1 MDDKDV
7 ILVVDDEEVL
17 RKGCSRVLKS
27 EGFQVITAAHGRE
40 ALELLAV
47 EPVSVVLCDLKMPV
61 MGALEVLEEA
71 GGLYPDIPVII
82 MTGLGTVADAVECM
96 KKGAYDFITKPF
108 GIDHL
113 VLVVRRALEK
123 QQLQEQTRRLQ
134 EAQAQN
140 LYNLALEQSRMHTM
154 VNCMAD
160 GVLVTNREAEVVLCN
175 TTLLQLLGLSAGLP
189 QPGPLAAYLDD
200 AALHEAIHLLLT
212 EASGNPGKSISQ
224 ELCQSRVHL
233 RALSAPFLGPDRQ
246 VLGTVT
252 VFHDITSFKELDE
265 MKNDFVHMVSHEL
278 RAPLAAIKQ
287 QHAVILDGL
296 AGDLTPKQTELLGR
310 AQAKIQGLLDL
321 INDLLDVAK
330 MEAGRGQMEQVPLQ
344 LGEVLTEIVE
354 LMRAKAEDQ
363 KVKLSLEV
371 PAVLPPVLAERRSM
385 EEIFTNLVSNAINYS
400 PDGGEVTVSGVSHGD
415 YLEVRVQDSGIGIE
429 PEEIGKIFDKFYRVK
444 HPRTR
449 QVIGT
454 GLGLSLV
461 KGQVE
466 AHRGTVEVESEVGRG
481 TVFRVLL
488 PTFAGG
494 MVADAG
500 K

>member
-1 MDDKDV
+1 MTDKDT
-7 ILVVDDEEVL
+7 ILIVDDEEVL
-17 RKGCSRVLKS
+17 RQGCSRLLQG
-27 EGFQVITAAHGRE
+27 EGFVTVTAVHGAE
-40 ALELLAV
+40 ALEKMV
-47 EPVSVVLCDLKMPV
+47 HQPVNVVLCDLKMPV
-61 MGALEVLEEA
+61 MGALEVLEQA
-71 GGLYPDIPVII
+71 GQRFPDVPVVI

-108 GIDHL
+108 SIDHL
-113 VLVVRRALEK
+113 LLVVRRALEK
-123 QQLQEQTRRLQ
+123 QKLQEETRRLQ

-175 TTLLQLLGLSAGLP
+175 TTFRQLLGLTAPPP
-189 QPGPLAAYLDD
+189 QPGPLAAYFDDEALKAAIRRLLD
-200 AALHEAIHLLLT
+200 EAPN
-212 EASGNPGKSISQ
+212 NPGKCISQ
-224 ELCQSRVHL
+224 EIHHSRGHL

-296 AGDLTPKQTELLGR
+296 AGELTPKQSELLGR
-310 AQAKIQGLLDL
+310 AQVKIQGLLDL

-330 MEAGRGQMEQVPLQ
+330 MEAGRGQLEQVPLQ
-344 LGEVLTEIVE
+344 LKEVLHEVVE
-354 LMRAKAEDQ
+354 LMRARAEEQ
-363 KVKLSLEV
+363 QVRLTLLV
-371 PAVLPPVLAERRSM
+371 PEDFPPVLADRRSM

-400 PDGGEVTVSGVSHGD
+400 PDGGRVTLSGTSHGD
-415 YLEVRVQDSGIGIE
+415 YLEVKVEDTGIGIE
-429 PEEIGKIFDKFYRVK
+429 AEELNKIFDKFYRVK
-444 HPRTR
+444 HHKTR

-461 KGQVE
+461 KGLVE
-466 AHRGTVEVESEVGRG
+466 AHRGTVEVESEAGRG

-488 PTFAGG
+488 PTYPDEKAAHAGN
-494 MVADAG
+494 
-500 K
+500 